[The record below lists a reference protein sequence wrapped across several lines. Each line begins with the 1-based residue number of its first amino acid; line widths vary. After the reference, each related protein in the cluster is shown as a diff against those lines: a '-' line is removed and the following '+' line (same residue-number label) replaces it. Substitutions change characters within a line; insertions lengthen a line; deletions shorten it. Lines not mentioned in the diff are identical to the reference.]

1 MDLSRITSDGKT
13 AGKAAWLVYTFCT
26 VIMGAMAYFSNWSV
40 WITVELLIHLA
51 VLTFL
56 IFYPKSSAK
65 LQAFFMMVFSFVNI
79 FMCSVA
85 ERDIYHTLLV
95 FLGAAILLTVYRSD
109 KLLLAYSLLMVGG
122 ILFHIFILQTVPFDT
137 SMQIIAFIVRI
148 SVLFTAMFI
157 LMVIVKGIN
166 NNRMKL
172 LQSVRD
178 AKRAEHYKSDFLA
191 NMSHEIRTP
200 MNAIIGMCELILRE
214 ETLSDSARENC
225 FNIQTSGKSLLAI
238 INDILDFSKIE
249 SGNMELIKAEFNIA
263 SILND
268 VINMSEARKDNKKIE
283 IVVNIDPNVPKGLLG
298 DEVRIS
304 QIIINLMTNAIK
316 FTEKGRVTLT
326 VSRTVHDYGINLMV
340 SVADT
345 GIGITEENIE
355 RLFTSFRQVDTKK
368 NRSVEGTGL
377 GLAISKRLI
386 EQMGGFISV
395 KSEYGV
401 GSEFRFVIPL
411 SVTDSRPLV
420 AVNEPD
426 TIHAVA
432 FFGENESAAE
442 RGRIFYETGQKLGVD
457 FRHASSVA
465 ELQDFCT
472 SQDFTHI
479 FVDGAEYLK
488 DRNFF
493 ETAAHNVKVFV
504 IRDRSDDIRLSGDIG
519 CIYKPFYVIPI
530 VSALNNESVVLNL
543 NERRGADIRFT
554 APKAR
559 ILIVDDNIINLKV
572 AIGLMQPYNMQI
584 MTAMSGPEAIE
595 LLGSKNI
602 DLVFMDHM
610 MPGMDGV
617 EVTEIIR
624 ASNDEYYTKLP
635 IIALTA
641 NAVNGVR
648 EMFISSGF
656 NDFLAKP
663 IELST
668 LDRILRSYLPKE
680 YLEPP
685 AKVYYGKRDRRR
697 SGNPDRSIMPESD
710 GSPLL
715 DTRTGIFYV
724 GGNEKAYREIL
735 SIFAQ
740 KSREKIEV
748 IGRLFEQRDAKNY
761 AIEVHALKS
770 SSLSIGA
777 AKLSGIAKELEAAGK
792 AGNIDA
798 VEEKNDELLKLY
810 EEVAGEV
817 RKYLDDVEDSSSVS
831 EEIEIAELTE
841 ITADMLREYID
852 KAKDACRG
860 FDGNAVSEI
869 AGETKAY
876 SYGGEPLIEY
886 FGKAAELTKDF
897 EYEAAE
903 DELTKLEM
911 KIEAKV

>member
-1 MDLSRITSDGKT
+1 MELSRITSDGKT

-26 VIMGAMAYFSNWSV
+26 VIMGAMAYFSNWSA

-65 LQAFFMMVFSFVNI
+65 LQAFFMMVFSFANI

-85 ERDIYHTLLV
+85 ERDIYHSLLV
-95 FLGAAILLTVYRSD
+95 FLGAAILLTIYRSD
-109 KLLLAYSLLMVGG
+109 KLLLAYSLLTAGG
-122 ILFHIFILQTVPFDT
+122 ILFHIFILHTVPFDT
-137 SMQIIAFIVRI
+137 SMKITAFIVRI
-148 SVLFTAMFI
+148 SVLYMAMFI
-157 LMVIVKGIN
+157 LIVIVKGIN

-178 AKRAEHYKSDFLA
+178 ARRAEHYKSDFLA

-249 SGNMELIKAEFNIA
+249 SGNMELINAEFNIA

-268 VINMSEARKDNKKIE
+268 VVNMSEARKDTKNIE
-283 IVVNIDPNVPKGLLG
+283 ILVNADPNIPRGLLG
-298 DEVRIS
+298 DEVRLS
-304 QIIINLMTNAIK
+304 QIIVNLMTNAIK
-316 FTEKGRVTLT
+316 FTEKGRVTLN
-326 VSRTVHDYGINLMV
+326 VSRTVHDYGINLLV

-345 GIGITEENIE
+345 GIGITEENME
-355 RLFTSFRQVDTKK
+355 KLFTSFRQVDTKK

-411 SVTDSRPLV
+411 SVTDARPFV

-426 TIHAVA
+426 TIHAAV
-432 FFGENESAAE
+432 FFGENGSAE
-442 RGRIFYETGQKLGVD
+442 EQNRIFCETGQKLNVD
-457 FRHASSVA
+457 FRYATDIA
-465 ELQDFCT
+465 QLQDLFG
-472 SQDFTHI
+472 SGNFTHI

-488 DRNFF
+488 NRNFF
-493 ETAAHNVKVFV
+493 ASAAHSVKVFV
-504 IRDRSDDIRLSGDIG
+504 IRNRSDDIQLSDGIE
-519 CIYKPFYVIPI
+519 CVFKPFYVIPV

-572 AIGLMQPYNMQI
+572 AMGLMQPYNMQI

-595 LLGSKNI
+595 LLGSKDI

-624 ASNDEYYTKLP
+624 AANDEYYTKLP

-648 EMFISSGF
+648 EMFMKSGF
-656 NDFLAKP
+656 DDFLAKP
-663 IELST
+663 IELSA

-697 SGNPDRSIMPESD
+697 SGNPERNRKTES
-710 GSPLL
+710 GGFPLL
-715 DTRTGIFYV
+715 DTRKGIIYV

-735 SIFAQ
+735 SLFIQ
-740 KSREKIEV
+740 KCEEKTEV
-748 IGRLFEQRDAKNY
+748 IRKLFEQRDAKNY
-761 AIEVHALKS
+761 AVEVHALKS
-770 SSLSIGA
+770 SSLSVGA
-777 AKLSGIAKELEAAGK
+777 ERLSGIAKELEAAGK
-792 AGNIDA
+792 AGNIDTMG
-798 VEEKNDELLKLY
+798 EKNDELLKLY
-810 EEVAGEV
+810 EEVAGEA
-817 RKYLDDVEDSSSVS
+817 RKYLDSVEDTVSAS
-831 EEIEIAELTE
+831 EEVGIEEMSEIA
-841 ITADMLREYID
+841 ADMLKEYID
-852 KAKDACRG
+852 KAKAACRG
-860 FDGNAVSEI
+860 FDAGAVSEI
-869 AGETKAY
+869 AAETKAY
-876 SYGGEPLIEY
+876 SYGGEPLIGY

-903 DELTKLEM
+903 DELTKLET
-911 KIEAKV
+911 KIAAKV